1 MTSFVCLGSIYYI
14 NKSETNNT
22 TDQTVGIA
30 IWSTVENGVGITAGC
45 VATLRPLVSMT
56 LKKFGMRSGFE
67 SRGPSRATDIPKD
80 IPRGHR
86 MSLQAMSFGNR
97 AHNGHGT
104 VTTITGQRGKDHSRG
119 SSEEPLA
126 VYPGKIG
133 KSFYVETDVETDES
147 QYHARSLEDPY
158 LGQPQRI

>member
-1 MTSFVCLGSIYYI
+1 
-14 NKSETNNT
+14 
-22 TDQTVGIA
+22 
-30 IWSTVENGVGITAGC
+30 
-45 VATLRPLVSMT
+45 MT
-56 LKKFGMRSGFE
+56 LKKFGMRSGFDM

-104 VTTITGQRGKDHSRG
+104 VTTITGTRGHSNNKDHSRG

-133 KSFYVETDVETDES
+133 KSFYVETDVEMDES
-147 QYHARSLEDPY
+147 AYHHHAKSLDDPY
-158 LGQPQRI
+158 LGGQPQRI

>member
-1 MTSFVCLGSIYYI
+1 
-14 NKSETNNT
+14 
-22 TDQTVGIA
+22 
-30 IWSTVENGVGITAGC
+30 
-45 VATLRPLVSMT
+45 MT
-56 LKKFGMRSGFE
+56 LKKFGMRSGFDA

-104 VTTITGQRGKDHSRG
+104 VTTITGTRGKGGDHSRG

-133 KSFYVETDVETDES
+133 KSFYVETDVETATDDEMS
-147 QYHARSLEDPY
+147 GSAHYHAKSLDDPY
-158 LGQPQRI
+158 LAHGQRI